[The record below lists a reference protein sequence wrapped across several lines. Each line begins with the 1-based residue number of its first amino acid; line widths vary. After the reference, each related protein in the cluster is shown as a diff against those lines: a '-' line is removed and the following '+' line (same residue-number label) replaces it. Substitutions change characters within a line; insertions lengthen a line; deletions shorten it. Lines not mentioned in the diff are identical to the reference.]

1 MNSHVGQTFFKSP
14 TLVGIL
20 AISHAFFLN
29 SYRVMAPVVHQ
40 VPLQVGLQD
49 HQLRKAIQSGQRDL
63 NHSLHRGLPGRVAH
77 LPVLIPILDR
87 GLPCIQVSHI
97 TICFTLSGSSD
108 VLNWGCLF
116 VCSLLELFGTFWEMA
131 EEFELEITLWLS
143 ITQSFSVV
151 LSETTYCHNW
161 KLSPLCL
168 RLRYRIGRLFC
179 VLPISSEST
188 SRLRCY
194 NVFLRRL
201 YSKLG

>member
-1 MNSHVGQTFFKSP
+1 MPPSSCTTSASPPSTTLHPRSQQVSRPVILSSNIAPRQMNSHVGQTFFKSP

-20 AISHAFFLN
+20 AISHAFFFLN

-97 TICFTLSGSSD
+97 TFCFTLSGSSD
-108 VLNWGCLF
+108 ALN
-116 VCSLLELFGTFWEMA
+116 
-131 EEFELEITLWLS
+131 
-143 ITQSFSVV
+143 
-151 LSETTYCHNW
+151 
-161 KLSPLCL
+161 
-168 RLRYRIGRLFC
+168 
-179 VLPISSEST
+179 
-188 SRLRCY
+188 
-194 NVFLRRL
+194 
-201 YSKLG
+201 